1 MSKMERKIV
10 HVIGTGT
17 IGEPLIGI
25 LCEQKSNLGIDEVT
39 FHKHSP
45 LTKDKPKIDNLIKKG
60 ARLSVLEDRI
70 DAFKAVGLEP
80 EFTLEEA
87 IARSSVVIDCTPGG
101 SGLLNK
107 EKYYNKYTDKVKG
120 FLAQGSENGFGKKYA
135 RGINDHV
142 INSEDQFLQIVSCNT
157 HNIACLVNTLGLS
170 IAPDNLVSGKF
181 VCIRRSNDISQA
193 SGYVPAP
200 TVNVHAHQDYGTHH
214 AEDAVGLFKT
224 MNLDLDL
231 FSSALKINTQY
242 MHTVWFNLKVKEPT
256 SKEKVVELLSHNDRI
271 ALTEHRASNAVFS
284 FGRDQGQY
292 GRILN
297 QTVVVEDSINVKDG
311 HEISGF
317 CFTPQDGNSI
327 LSSIAATVKFLNPHS
342 YQDKIASLNP
352 FFFQRI

>member
-1 MSKMERKIV
+1 MNKMERKIV
-10 HVIGTGT
+10 HVVGTGT

-39 FHKHSP
+39 FHKHSA
-45 LTKDKPKIDNLIKKG
+45 LTIDKPKIDNLIKKG
-60 ARLSVLEDRI
+60 ARLSVLEDRV

-87 IARSSVVIDCTPGG
+87 IGRSSVVIDCTPGG
-101 SGLLNK
+101 SGISNK
-107 EKYYNKYTDKVKG
+107 EKYYNKYSDRVKG

-142 INSEDQFLQIVSCNT
+142 ISSNDQFLQVVSCNT
-157 HNIACLVNTLGLS
+157 HNIACLVNTLALS
-170 IAPDNLVSGKF
+170 IAPDNLLDGRF
-181 VCIRRSNDISQA
+181 VCIRRSNDISQTG
-193 SGYVPAP
+193 SYVPAP
-200 TVNVHAHQDYGTHH
+200 TVNKHNHEIYGTHH

-224 MNLDLDL
+224 MDLDLNL

-242 MHTVWFNLKVKEPT
+242 MHTVWFNMKLKENT
-256 SKEKVVELLSHNDRI
+256 SKEKVIELLQNNDRI
-271 ALTEHRASNAVFS
+271 ALTEHRSSNAVFS

-297 QTVVVEDSINVKDG
+297 QTVVVEDSINVRNDN
-311 HEISGF
+311 EISGF

-342 YQDKIASLNP
+342 YQDKINSLAP
-352 FFFQRI
+352 FFFDRI

>member
-1 MSKMERKIV
+1 MERKIV
-10 HVIGTGT
+10 HVVGTGT

-25 LCEQKSNLGIDEVT
+25 LCEQKSNLGIDEIT
-39 FHKHSP
+39 FHKHSA
-45 LTKDKPKIDNLIKKG
+45 LTIDKPKIDNLMKKG
-60 ARLSVLEDRI
+60 ARLSVLEDRM
-70 DAFKAVGLEP
+70 DDFKAIGLEP

-101 SGLLNK
+101 SGILNK
-107 EKYYNKYTDKVKG
+107 AQYYDKYTDKVKG

-142 INSEDQFLQIVSCNT
+142 INSDDQFLQIVSCNT

-170 IAPDNLVSGKF
+170 IAPDNLVDGKF
-181 VCIRRSNDISQA
+181 VCIRRSNDISQTG
-193 SGYVPAP
+193 SYVPAP

-224 MNLDLDL
+224 MNLDLNL

-242 MHTVWFNLKVKEPT
+242 MHTVWFHLKVKETT
-256 SKEKVVELLSHNDRI
+256 SKEKVLELLNHNDKI
-271 ALTEHRASNAVFS
+271 ALTEHRSSNAVFS

-297 QTVVVEDSINVKDG
+297 QTVVVEDSINVKGG

-327 LSSIAATVKFLNPHS
+327 LSSIAATVRFLNPHS
-342 YQDKIASLNP
+342 YQDKISSLDP

>member
-1 MSKMERKIV
+1 MERKIV
-10 HVIGTGT
+10 HVVGTGT

-25 LCEQKSNLGIDEVT
+25 LCEQKSNLGIDEIT
-39 FHKHSP
+39 FHKHSA
-45 LTKDKPKIDNLIKKG
+45 LTIDKPKIDNLIKKG
-60 ARLSVLEDRI
+60 ARLSVLEDRM
-70 DAFKAVGLEP
+70 DDFKAIGLEP

-101 SGLLNK
+101 SGIANK
-107 EKYYNKYTDKVKG
+107 AQYYDKYTDKVKG

-142 INSEDQFLQIVSCNT
+142 INSDDQFLQIVSCNT

-170 IAPDNLVSGKF
+170 IAPDNLVDGRF
-181 VCIRRSNDISQA
+181 VCIRRSNDISQTG
-193 SGYVPAP
+193 SYVPAP
-200 TVNVHAHQDYGTHH
+200 TVNAHAHQDYGTHH

-224 MNLDLDL
+224 MNLDLNL

-242 MHTVWFNLKVKEPT
+242 MHTVWFNLKVKETT
-256 SKEKVVELLSHNDRI
+256 SKEKVLELLNHNDRI
-271 ALTEHRASNAVFS
+271 ALTEHRSSNAVFS

-297 QTVVVEDSINVKDG
+297 QTVVVEDSINVKGG

-327 LSSIAATVKFLNPHS
+327 LSSIAATVRFLNPHS
-342 YQDKIASLNP
+342 YQDKISSLDP

>member
-1 MSKMERKIV
+1 MNKMERKIV
-10 HVIGTGT
+10 HVVGTGT

-45 LTKDKPKIDNLIKKG
+45 LTIDKPKIDNLIKKG
-60 ARLSVLEDRI
+60 ARLSVLEDRV

-87 IARSSVVIDCTPGG
+87 IGRSSVVIDCTPGG
-101 SGLLNK
+101 SGISNK
-107 EKYYNKYTDKVKG
+107 EKYYNKYSDRVKG

-142 INSEDQFLQIVSCNT
+142 ISSNDQFLQVVSCNT
-157 HNIACLVNTLGLS
+157 HNIACLVNTLALS
-170 IAPDNLVSGKF
+170 IAPDNLLDGRF
-181 VCIRRSNDISQA
+181 VCIRRSNDISQTG
-193 SGYVPAP
+193 SYVPAP
-200 TVNVHAHQDYGTHH
+200 TVNKHNHEIYGTHH

-224 MNLDLDL
+224 MDLDLNL

-242 MHTVWFNLKVKEPT
+242 MHTVWFNMKLKENT
-256 SKEKVVELLSHNDRI
+256 SKEKVIELLQNNDRI
-271 ALTEHRASNAVFS
+271 ALTEHRSSNAVFS

-297 QTVVVEDSINVKDG
+297 QTVVVEDSINVRNDN
-311 HEISGF
+311 EISGF

-342 YQDKIASLNP
+342 YQDKINSLAP
-352 FFFQRI
+352 FFFDRI

>member
-1 MSKMERKIV
+1 MERKIV
-10 HVIGTGT
+10 HVVGTGT

-25 LCEQKSNLGIDEVT
+25 LCQQKSNLGIDEVT
-39 FHKHSP
+39 FHKHSAT
-45 LTKDKPKIDNLIKKG
+45 TKDKPKIDNLIKKG
-60 ARLSVLEDRI
+60 ARLAVLEDRI
-70 DAFKAVGLEP
+70 DDFKAIGLEP

-142 INSEDQFLQIVSCNT
+142 INSDDQFLQVVSCNT

-170 IAPDNLVSGKF
+170 IAPDNLVDGKF
-181 VCIRRSNDISQA
+181 VCIRRSNDISQTG
-193 SGYVPAP
+193 SYVPAP
-200 TVNVHAHQDYGTHH
+200 TVNEHKHQDYGTHH
-214 AEDAVGLFKT
+214 AEDAVALFKT
-224 MNLDLDL
+224 MNLDLNL

-242 MHTVWFNLKVKEPT
+242 MHTVWFNIKVKETT
-256 SKEKVVELLSHNDRI
+256 SKEKVLELLNHNDRI
-271 ALTEHRASNAVFS
+271 AITEHKSSNAVFS

-311 HEISGF
+311 HEIAGF

-342 YQDKIASLNP
+342 YQDKISSLDS